1 MTGRRVS
8 ESRHRWLPYVALAAI
23 ALIWGA
29 SFLFIKVAVQDMS
42 PMVLVLIRSTAGFV
56 ALAVIMTAM
65 RRQVFSNARRRL
77 VPFAVMALT
86 GGVFPW
92 LAIAW
97 GEERISSGLAS
108 ILNATTP
115 LWAAILV
122 YWVIPTERPSRI
134 NYAGVLLGL
143 AGVVILVLPDIT
155 AGGIQGDL
163 IGAAAVLLASVS
175 YAVSAL
181 YQRRNLRG
189 VNVFEANLGQLAF
202 TALFI
207 LPLAAPTVPSAHFEA
222 SAIAA
227 VLALG
232 IAGSGIAG
240 VLYYYVLNSL
250 GPVRGSGVTLLV
262 PVTAV
267 FWGATLLHEAVTVP
281 IVVGMV
287 VILVGI
293 VLTNIGR
300 SAASPERSEPAAA
313 PFAAPSPAAD
323 ASRPRRDLPTS
334 GEEREEAAV

>member
-1 MTGRRVS
+1 
-8 ESRHRWLPYVALAAI
+8 
-23 ALIWGA
+23 LIWGA

-42 PMVLVLIRSTAGFV
+42 PMVLVLIRSASGAV
-56 ALAVIMTAM
+56 ALAALMIVM
-65 RRQVFSNARRRL
+65 RRNLVVDPRRRL
-77 VPFAVMALT
+77 IPFAVMAIT
-86 GGVFPW
+86 AGVIPW
-92 LAIAW
+92 VSIAW

-122 YWVIPTERPSRI
+122 YWVIPSERPSAI
-134 NYAGVLLGL
+134 NYAGVLIGL

-155 AGGIQGDL
+155 ASGVRGGL
-163 IGAAAVLLASVS
+163 IGAVAVLFASLS

-181 YQRRNLRG
+181 YQRRKLRG

-207 LPLAAPTVPSAHFEA
+207 LPFAVPSVPGAHFELK
-222 SAIAA
+222 SIAA

-267 FWGATLLHEAVTVP
+267 FWGATLLHEPVSLL

-287 VILVGI
+287 VILAGI
-293 VLTNIGR
+293 VLTNVGR
-300 SAASPERSEPAAA
+300 GRVRASTDKAAA
-313 PFAAPSPAAD
+313 
-323 ASRPRRDLPTS
+323 
-334 GEEREEAAV
+334 

>member
-1 MTGRRVS
+1 VS
-8 ESRHRWLPYVALAAI
+8 ESRRGWLPYVALAAI
-23 ALIWGA
+23 ALIWGG

-42 PMVLVLIRSTAGFV
+42 PMVLVLIRSASGSL
-56 ALAVIMTAM
+56 ALAVLMIAL
-65 RRQVFSNARRRL
+65 RRGLFPNLRRRVL
-77 VPFAVMALT
+77 PFAVMAIT
-86 GGVFPW
+86 ASVIPW
-92 LAIAW
+92 VAIAW

-143 AGVVILVLPDIT
+143 AGVVILVLPDIIS
-155 AGGIQGDL
+155 GGIRGDL
-163 IGAAAVLLASVS
+163 VGAAAVLLASMS

-181 YQRRNLRG
+181 YQRRKLRG

-202 TALFI
+202 TALFL
-207 LPLAAPTVPSAHFEA
+207 LPVAVPSLPAAHFEVK
-222 SAIAA
+222 SIAA

-232 IAGSGIAG
+232 IGGSGIAG

-267 FWGATLLHEAVTVP
+267 FWGATLLGEVVTVP
-281 IVVGMV
+281 IVAGMI
-287 VILVGI
+287 VILAGI
-293 VLTNIGR
+293 VLTNVGR
-300 SAASPERSEPAAA
+300 GKARASTDKAAA
-313 PFAAPSPAAD
+313 
-323 ASRPRRDLPTS
+323 
-334 GEEREEAAV
+334 

>member
-1 MTGRRVS
+1 MARSRSSSRLTTGRRVS
-8 ESRHRWLPYVALAAI
+8 ESRRRWLPYAALAAI

-42 PMVLVLIRSTAGFV
+42 PTVLVVIRSTTGFI
-56 ALAVIMTAM
+56 ALAVLMVAL
-65 RRQVFSNARRRL
+65 RRGLVTNARRRI
-77 VPFAVMALT
+77 VPFVVMALT
-86 GGVFPW
+86 AGVIPW

-122 YWVIPTERPSRI
+122 YWIIPSDRPSPI
-134 NYAGVLLGL
+134 NYAGVLVGL
-143 AGVVILVLPDIT
+143 AGVVILVLPSIT
-155 AGGIQGDL
+155 SGGIRGDL

-175 YAVSAL
+175 YALSAL
-181 YQRRNLRG
+181 YQRRKLRN

-202 TALFI
+202 TALLV
-207 LPLAAPTVPSAHFEA
+207 LPLAAPSVPGTHFEPR
-222 SAIAA
+222 SIAA

-267 FWGATLLHEAVTVP
+267 FWGAMLLHEPVTLT
-281 IVVGMV
+281 ILVGMV
-287 VILVGI
+287 VILAGI
-293 VLTNIGR
+293 VLTNVGR
-300 SAASPERSEPAAA
+300 RAASPDRSEPEKAAA
-313 PFAAPSPAAD
+313 
-323 ASRPRRDLPTS
+323 
-334 GEEREEAAV
+334 

>member
-1 MTGRRVS
+1 MS
-8 ESRHRWLPYVALAAI
+8 ESRRGWLPYLALAAI

-42 PMVLVLIRSTAGFV
+42 PMVLVLIRSASGAL
-56 ALAVIMTAM
+56 ALAVLM
-65 RRQVFSNARRRL
+65 VARRRGL
-77 VPFAVMALT
+77 FPNIRARVLPFTVMAIT
-86 GGVFPW
+86 ASVIPW

-122 YWVIPTERPSRI
+122 YWVIPTERPSPI

-143 AGVVILVLPDIT
+143 AGVVILVLPDIIS
-155 AGGIQGDL
+155 GGIGGDL
-163 IGAAAVLLASVS
+163 VGAAAVLLASVS

-181 YQRRNLRG
+181 YQRRKLRG

-202 TALFI
+202 TALFL
-207 LPLAAPTVPSAHFEA
+207 LPIAVPSVPAAHFEPRA
-222 SAIAA
+222 VAA

-267 FWGATLLHEAVTVP
+267 FWGATLLHEVVTVP

-287 VILVGI
+287 VILAGI
-293 VLTNIGR
+293 VLTNVGR
-300 SAASPERSEPAAA
+300 QATSPRSEPEKAAA
-313 PFAAPSPAAD
+313 
-323 ASRPRRDLPTS
+323 
-334 GEEREEAAV
+334 

>member
-1 MTGRRVS
+1 VS
-8 ESRHRWLPYVALAAI
+8 ESRRRWLPYVALAAI

-42 PMVLVLIRSTAGFV
+42 PTVLVLIRSSSGFL
-56 ALAVIMTAM
+56 ALAALMIAI
-65 RRQVFSNARRRL
+65 RRGLFPNARRRL
-77 VPFAVMALT
+77 LPFAVMAIT

-122 YWVIPTERPSRI
+122 YWVIPSERPSPI
-134 NYAGVLLGL
+134 NYVGVLIGL

-155 AGGIQGDL
+155 AGGIGGDL
-163 IGAAAVLLASVS
+163 IGAVAVLLASIS
-175 YAVSAL
+175 YALSAL
-181 YQRRNLRG
+181 YQRRRLRG
-189 VNVFEANLGQLAF
+189 ANVFEANLGQLAF
-202 TALFI
+202 TALFV
-207 LPLAAPTVPSAHFEA
+207 LPLAVPSVPSAHFEPR
-222 SAIAA
+222 SIAA

-267 FWGATLLHEAVTVP
+267 FWGATLLHEQVTVP
-281 IVVGMV
+281 ILAGMV
-287 VILVGI
+287 VILAGI
-293 VLTNIGR
+293 VLTNVGR
-300 SAASPERSEPAAA
+300 SAATPKRSESETAAA
-313 PFAAPSPAAD
+313 
-323 ASRPRRDLPTS
+323 
-334 GEEREEAAV
+334 

>member
-1 MTGRRVS
+1 MS
-8 ESRHRWLPYVALAAI
+8 ESRRGWLPYVALAAI

-42 PMVLVLIRSTAGFV
+42 PLVLVLIRSTSGLL
-56 ALAVIMTAM
+56 ALSVLMIAM
-65 RRQVFSNARRRL
+65 RRKLFPNARRRFL
-77 VPFAVMALT
+77 PFAVMAIT
-86 GGVFPW
+86 GGVLPW

-122 YWVIPTERPSRI
+122 YWVIPSERPSAV
-134 NYAGVLLGL
+134 NYAGVLIGL

-155 AGGIQGDL
+155 AGGIRGDL
-163 IGAAAVLLASVS
+163 IGAGAVLLASVS
-175 YAVSAL
+175 YAISAL
-181 YQRRNLRG
+181 YQRRKLRG

-207 LPLAAPTVPSAHFEA
+207 LPVAAPSVPSAHFEPR
-222 SAIAA
+222 SIAA

-267 FWGATLLHEAVTVP
+267 FWGATLLHELVTVP

-287 VILVGI
+287 VILAGI
-293 VLTNIGR
+293 VLTNVGR
-300 SAASPERSEPAAA
+300 QAASPDRSEPEKAAA
-313 PFAAPSPAAD
+313 
-323 ASRPRRDLPTS
+323 
-334 GEEREEAAV
+334 

>member
-1 MTGRRVS
+1 MS
-8 ESRHRWLPYVALAAI
+8 ESRRAWLPYLALAAI

-29 SFLFIKVAVQDMS
+29 SFLFIKVAVRDLG
-42 PMVLVLIRSTAGFV
+42 PAVLVLVRSMSGFI
-56 ALAVIMTAM
+56 ALAVLMIAL
-65 RRQVFSNARRRL
+65 RRGLVSDAKRRL
-77 VPFAVMALT
+77 LPFAIMGLT
-86 GGVFPW
+86 AGVIPW

-115 LWAAILV
+115 LWAAVLV
-122 YWVIPTERPSRI
+122 YWVIPTERPSPI
-134 NYAGVLLGL
+134 NYAGVLIGL
-143 AGVVILVLPDIT
+143 AGVVILVVPEIIK
-155 AGGIQGDL
+155 GGIGGDL

-181 YQRRNLRG
+181 YQRRKLRG
-189 VNVFEANLGQLAF
+189 VNVFEANLGQLAL
-202 TALFI
+202 TAVLV
-207 LPLAAPTVPSAHFEA
+207 LPVAAPSLPAAHIEA
-222 SAIAA
+222 HSMAS

-232 IAGSGIAG
+232 IAGSGVAG

-267 FWGATLLHEAVTVP
+267 FWGATLLGEAVTVP

-287 VILVGI
+287 VILAGI

-300 SAASPERSEPAAA
+300 QAASPDRSEPERAAA
-313 PFAAPSPAAD
+313 
-323 ASRPRRDLPTS
+323 
-334 GEEREEAAV
+334 

>member
-1 MTGRRVS
+1 VS
-8 ESRHRWLPYVALAAI
+8 ESRRGWLPYLALGSI

-42 PMVLVLIRSTAGFV
+42 PMVLVLIRSASGSI
-56 ALAVIMTAM
+56 ALAVLMIAL
-65 RRQVFSNARRRL
+65 RRGLFPNLRSRL
-77 VPFAVMALT
+77 LPFAVMAIT
-86 GGVFPW
+86 AGVIPW

-122 YWVIPTERPSRI
+122 YWVIPTERPSPI
-134 NYAGVLLGL
+134 NYAGVLIGL
-143 AGVVILVLPDIT
+143 AGVVILVLPDIIS
-155 AGGIQGDL
+155 GGIRGDL
-163 IGAAAVLLASVS
+163 AGAAAVLLASVS
-175 YAVSAL
+175 YAISAL
-181 YQRRNLRG
+181 YQRRKLRG
-189 VNVFEANLGQLAF
+189 VDVFEANLGQLAF
-202 TALFI
+202 TALFL
-207 LPLAAPTVPSAHFEA
+207 LPFAVPSVPGAHFELK
-222 SAIAA
+222 SVAA

-281 IVVGMV
+281 IVVGMA
-287 VILVGI
+287 VILAGI
-293 VLTNIGR
+293 VLTNVGR
-300 SAASPERSEPAAA
+300 RAASPDRSEPEKAAA
-313 PFAAPSPAAD
+313 
-323 ASRPRRDLPTS
+323 
-334 GEEREEAAV
+334 

>member
-1 MTGRRVS
+1 VS
-8 ESRHRWLPYVALAAI
+8 ESRRGWLPYLALGSI

-42 PMVLVLIRSTAGFV
+42 PMVLVLIRSASGSI
-56 ALAVIMTAM
+56 ALAVLMIAL
-65 RRQVFSNARRRL
+65 RRGLLPNLRSRL
-77 VPFAVMALT
+77 LPFAVMAIT
-86 GGVFPW
+86 AGVIPW

-122 YWVIPTERPSRI
+122 YWVIPTERPSPI
-134 NYAGVLLGL
+134 NYAGVLIGL
-143 AGVVILVLPDIT
+143 AGVVILVLPDIIS
-155 AGGIQGDL
+155 GGIRGDL
-163 IGAAAVLLASVS
+163 VGAAAVLLASVS
-175 YAVSAL
+175 YALSAL
-181 YQRRNLRG
+181 YQRRKLRG
-189 VNVFEANLGQLAF
+189 VDVFEANLGQLAL
-202 TALFI
+202 TALFL
-207 LPLAAPTVPSAHFEA
+207 LPFAVPSVPGAHFELE
-222 SAIAA
+222 SVAA

-281 IVVGMV
+281 IVVGMA
-287 VILVGI
+287 VILAGI
-293 VLTNIGR
+293 VLTNVGR
-300 SAASPERSEPAAA
+300 RAASPDRSEPEKAAA
-313 PFAAPSPAAD
+313 
-323 ASRPRRDLPTS
+323 
-334 GEEREEAAV
+334 

>member
-1 MTGRRVS
+1 
-8 ESRHRWLPYVALAAI
+8 VALGAI

-42 PMVLVLIRSTAGFV
+42 PIVLVLIRSASGSI
-56 ALAVIMTAM
+56 ALAVLMIAL
-65 RRQVFSNARRRL
+65 RRGLFPNLRRRL
-77 VPFAVMALT
+77 LPFAVMAISAS
-86 GGVFPW
+86 VIPW

-122 YWVIPTERPSRI
+122 YWIIPTERPSPI
-134 NYAGVLLGL
+134 NYAGVLIGL
-143 AGVVILVLPDIT
+143 AGVVILVLPDILS
-155 AGGIQGDL
+155 GGIRGDL
-163 IGAAAVLLASVS
+163 VGAAAVLLASVS
-175 YAVSAL
+175 YALSAL
-181 YQRRNLRG
+181 YQRRKLRG

-202 TALFI
+202 TALFL
-207 LPLAAPTVPSAHFEA
+207 LPFAVPSAPAAHFELK
-222 SAIAA
+222 SVAA

-267 FWGATLLHEAVTVP
+267 FWGATLLHEVVTVP

-287 VILVGI
+287 VILAGI
-293 VLTNIGR
+293 VLTNVGR
-300 SAASPERSEPAAA
+300 RAASPDRSEPEAAA
-313 PFAAPSPAAD
+313 A
-323 ASRPRRDLPTS
+323 
-334 GEEREEAAV
+334 

>member
-1 MTGRRVS
+1 MSDSRRAL
-8 ESRHRWLPYVALAAI
+8 LPYLAIGAI

-42 PMVLVLIRSTAGFV
+42 PMVLTLIRAGSGFL
-56 ALAVIMTAM
+56 ALAVI
-65 RRQVFSNARRRL
+65 VVARRRKL
-77 VPFAVMALT
+77 FPDLGRRLLPFVVMGIT
-86 GGVFPW
+86 NGVLPW
-92 LAIAW
+92 IAIAW

-115 LWAAILV
+115 LWAAVLV
-122 YWVIPTERPSRI
+122 YWVIPLERPSAI
-134 NYAGVLLGL
+134 NYAGVLIGL

-155 AGGIQGDL
+155 VGGFRGDL
-163 IGAAAVLLASVS
+163 LGTGAVLLASAS
-175 YAVSAL
+175 YAVAAL
-181 YQRRNLRG
+181 YQRRKLRG
-189 VNVFEANLGQLAF
+189 MNVYEGNLGQLAF
-202 TALFI
+202 TALLV
-207 LPLAAPTVPSAHFEA
+207 LPLAAPSIPAVHLELKSV
-222 SAIAA
+222 AA

-232 IAGSGIAG
+232 IFGSGIAG

-267 FWGATLLHEAVTVP
+267 FWGAAILHEAVTLP

-293 VLTNIGR
+293 VLTNVGR
-300 SAASPERSEPAAA
+300 NAANPRRVEPALD
-313 PFAAPSPAAD
+313 PAPSPVPD

-334 GEEREEAAV
+334 GEGAA

>member
-1 MTGRRVS
+1 MPK
-8 ESRHRWLPYVALAAI
+8 SRPGWLPYVALAAI

-29 SFLFIKVAVQDMS
+29 SFLFIKVAVRDMS
-42 PMVLVLIRSTAGFV
+42 PMVLVFIRSASGFL
-56 ALAVIMTAM
+56 ALAILMIAM
-65 RRQVFSNARRRL
+65 RRGLFPNARRRW
-77 VPFAVMALT
+77 VPFAVMAIT

-122 YWVIPTERPSRI
+122 YWVIPSERPSPI
-134 NYAGVLLGL
+134 NYAGVLIGL

-155 AGGIQGDL
+155 AAGIRGDL
-163 IGAAAVLLASVS
+163 IGAVAVLLASVS
-175 YAVSAL
+175 YALSAL
-181 YQRRNLRG
+181 YQRRKLRG

-202 TALFI
+202 TALFV
-207 LPLAAPTVPSAHFEA
+207 LPLAVPSVPRVHVEV
-222 SAIAA
+222 SSIAA

-267 FWGATLLHEAVTVP
+267 FWGATLLRELVTVP

-287 VILVGI
+287 VILAGV
-293 VLTNIGR
+293 VLTNVGR
-300 SAASPERSEPAAA
+300 RAASPEQSEPAR
-313 PFAAPSPAAD
+313 SPAAD
-323 ASRPRRDLPTS
+323 ASRPERDLPT
-334 GEEREEAAV
+334 GEEEGAA

>member
-1 MTGRRVS
+1 M
-8 ESRHRWLPYVALAAI
+8 ALGAI

-42 PMVLVLIRSTAGFV
+42 PMVLVLIRSASGSV
-56 ALAVIMTAM
+56 ALAALMIALHRGLLHDV
-65 RRQVFSNARRRL
+65 RRRL
-77 VPFAVMALT
+77 LPFAVMAIT
-86 GGVFPW
+86 AGVIPW

-122 YWVIPTERPSRI
+122 YWVIPTERPSPI
-134 NYAGVLLGL
+134 NYAGVLIGL
-143 AGVVILVLPDIT
+143 AGVVILVLPDLVS
-155 AGGIQGDL
+155 GGIGSDL
-163 IGAAAVLLASVS
+163 VGAAAVLLASVS
-175 YAVSAL
+175 YAISAL
-181 YQRRNLRG
+181 YQRRKLRG

-202 TALFI
+202 TALFL
-207 LPLAAPTVPSAHFEA
+207 LPLAVPSVPGAHFELK
-222 SAIAA
+222 SVAA

-267 FWGATLLHEAVTVP
+267 FWGATLLREVVTVP

-287 VILVGI
+287 VILAGI
-293 VLTNIGR
+293 VLTNVGR
-300 SAASPERSEPAAA
+300 QAASPDRSESKKAAA
-313 PFAAPSPAAD
+313 
-323 ASRPRRDLPTS
+323 
-334 GEEREEAAV
+334 

>member
-1 MTGRRVS
+1 
-8 ESRHRWLPYVALAAI
+8 VALGAI

-42 PMVLVLIRSTAGFV
+42 PMVLVLIRSASGSI
-56 ALAVIMTAM
+56 ALAILMIAL
-65 RRQVFSNARRRL
+65 RRGLFPNLRSRL
-77 VPFAVMALT
+77 LPFAVMAIT
-86 GGVFPW
+86 AGVIPW

-122 YWVIPTERPSRI
+122 YWVIPTERPSPI
-134 NYAGVLLGL
+134 NYAGVLIGL
-143 AGVVILVLPDIT
+143 AGVVILVLPDIIS
-155 AGGIQGDL
+155 GGIRGDL
-163 IGAAAVLLASVS
+163 VGAAAVLLASVS
-175 YAVSAL
+175 YALSAL
-181 YQRRNLRG
+181 YQRRKLRG

-202 TALFI
+202 TALFL
-207 LPLAAPTVPSAHFEA
+207 LPFAVPSVPGAHFELK
-222 SAIAA
+222 SVAA

-287 VILVGI
+287 VILAGI
-293 VLTNIGR
+293 VLTNVGR
-300 SAASPERSEPAAA
+300 RAASPDRSEPERAAA
-313 PFAAPSPAAD
+313 
-323 ASRPRRDLPTS
+323 
-334 GEEREEAAV
+334 